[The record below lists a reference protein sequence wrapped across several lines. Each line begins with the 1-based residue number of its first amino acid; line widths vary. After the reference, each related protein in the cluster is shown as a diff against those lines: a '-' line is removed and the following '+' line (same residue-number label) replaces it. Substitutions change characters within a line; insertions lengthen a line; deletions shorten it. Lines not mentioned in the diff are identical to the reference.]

1 MRQLIECLGRVRG
14 AEELQARV
22 VTESIA
28 WCRAEK
34 RSFLRMRLEL
44 RLATLCV
51 GRCCGSRRAAALRA
65 ACGARAPHP
74 PPPHRSRARSLLSQ
88 QKYHPALAV
97 VSTLLREVKWL
108 DDKQLLVE
116 IHLVESRCLH
126 LLRNVPKARAALT
139 ASRTAANSLYVG
151 PELQA
156 EIDLQAGTLHAE
168 ERDFRT
174 AYSYFFE
181 AYEGLTAMGS
191 PAAVAP
197 LKYMLLCKVMA
208 GASEDVAAL
217 LGGKAGL
224 RHAGP
229 AVEGMRAIAAAHK
242 ARSLLAFER
251 ALADFSGE
259 TVADPLISRHLAHLA
274 DVLFE
279 ANLLR
284 LIEPFSCVQIEHLAE
299 LIALPLERVETKL
312 SQIILDGKVSGTL
325 DQGRG
330 LLLVF
335 ERPAE
340 DPTCAAALKT
350 VKNLGD
356 VVDVLQRRAEA
367 LK

>member
-1 MRQLIECLGRVRG
+1 MPS
-14 AEELQARV
+14 
-22 VTESIA
+22 T
-28 WCRAEK
+28 
-34 RSFLRMRLEL
+34 RL
-44 RLATLCV
+44 
-51 GRCCGSRRAAALRA
+51 
-65 ACGARAPHP
+65 P
-74 PPPHRSRARSLLSQ
+74 PPPPLHSLLSQ
-88 QKYHPALAV
+88 QKFHAALSV

-116 IHLVESRCLH
+116 IHLVESRCQH

-181 AYEGLTAMGS
+181 AFEGLSALGA

-197 LKYMLLCKVMA
+197 LKYMLLCKVMS
-208 GASEDVAAL
+208 GATDDVAAL

-224 RHAGP
+224 RHAGL
-229 AVEGMRAIAAAHK
+229 AVEGMRAIAAAYK

-251 ALADFSGE
+251 ALVDFRGE
-259 TVADPLISRHLAHLA
+259 TVADPLISRHLAHLG
-274 DVLFE
+274 DLLFE
-279 ANLLR
+279 QNLVR
-284 LIEPFSCVQIEHLAE
+284 LIEPFSCVEIEHLAS
-299 LIALPLERVETKL
+299 LIALPLDRVEAKL
-312 SQIILDGKVSGTL
+312 SQMILDGKISGTL

-335 ERPAE
+335 EKLAE
-340 DPTCAAALKT
+340 DVRRGARGRKRKEGGCRPKPILPPPPSSARQKTCTAAIKT
-350 VKNLGD
+350 IKNLGD
-356 VVDVLQRRAEA
+356 VVDVLQRRADG